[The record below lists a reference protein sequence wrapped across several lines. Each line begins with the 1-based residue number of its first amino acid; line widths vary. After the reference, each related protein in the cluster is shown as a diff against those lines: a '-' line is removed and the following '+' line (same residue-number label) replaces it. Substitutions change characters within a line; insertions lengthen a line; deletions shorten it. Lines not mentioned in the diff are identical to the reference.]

1 MTIIAKPVIDKQYW
15 ILKKDNKKVGELE
28 VDSSGYTMR
37 IENQIQKF
45 KTIPM
50 VRKSL
55 DIAFEPAE
63 KTTPIKPRQVYGYD
77 TTCRAYNPIWDLKH
91 KLPLFTKEKK
101 SKSWY
106 AAGWYTVKQHRSW
119 KIVQNPKLIL
129 LERYQYQGPF
139 HSQDL
144 AQQNING

>member
-37 IENQIQKF
+37 IENQIQRF

>member
-63 KTTPIKPRQVYGYD
+63 KTTPTKPRQVYGYD
-77 TTCRAYNPIWDLKH
+77 TNCRTYNPIWDLKH

>member
-15 ILKKDNKKVGELE
+15 ILKRDNKKVGELE
-28 VDSSGYTMR
+28 VDSHGYTMR
-37 IENQIQKF
+37 IENQIQRF

-77 TTCRAYNPIWDLKH
+77 TNCRAYNPIWDLKH

-139 HSQDL
+139 HNQDL
-144 AQQNING
+144 AQQNIND

>member
-144 AQQNING
+144 AQHNING

>member
-1 MTIIAKPVIDKQYW
+1 MTIVAKPVIDKKYW

-37 IENQIQKF
+37 IENQIQRF

-77 TTCRAYNPIWDLKH
+77 TNCRAYNPIWDLKH
-91 KLPLFTKEKK
+91 KLPLFTKERK

>member
-15 ILKKDNKKVGELE
+15 ILKRDNKKVGELE
-28 VDSSGYTMR
+28 VDGHGYTMR
-37 IENQIQKF
+37 IEDQVQRF

-139 HSQDL
+139 HSQDS

>member
-1 MTIIAKPVIDKQYW
+1 MTIIAKPVIDKRYW
-15 ILKKDNKKVGELE
+15 ILKQNNQKVGALE
-28 VDSSGYTMR
+28 ADHDGYTMR
-37 IENQIQKF
+37 IENQIRRF

-55 DIAFEPAE
+55 DISFEPAE
-63 KTTPIKPRQVYGYD
+63 TSTPVKPRQVYGYSTD
-77 TTCRAYNPIWDLKH
+77 CRTFNPIWDLKH
-91 KLPLFTKEKK
+91 QLPLFTKECK

-106 AAGWYTVKQHRSW
+106 AAGWYRVKQHRTW

-139 HSQDL
+139 HTKEQALEQS
-144 AQQNING
+144 IS

>member
-1 MTIIAKPVIDKQYW
+1 MTIVAKPVVDKQYW
-15 ILKKDNKKVGELE
+15 ILKQGNRKIGALE
-28 VDSSGYTMR
+28 ADTDGYMLR
-37 IENQIQKF
+37 IEDQVQKF

-63 KTTPIKPRQVYGYD
+63 KTTPIKLRQVYGYD

>member
-1 MTIIAKPVIDKQYW
+1 MTIVAKPVVDKQYW
-15 ILKKDNKKVGELE
+15 ILKKDDKKVGELE
-28 VDSSGYTMR
+28 ADSSGYTMR
-37 IENQIQKF
+37 IQDKIQRF

-63 KTTPIKPRQVYGYD
+63 KTTPVKPRQVYGYD
-77 TTCRAYNPIWDLKH
+77 TGCRTYNPMWDLKH

-106 AAGWYTVKQHRSW
+106 AAGWYAVKQHRSW
-119 KIVQNPKLIL
+119 KVVQNPKLIL

-139 HSQDL
+139 YDEQS
-144 AQQNING
+144 AQSSAQN